1 MDLKQNKTFI
11 QHWLLLLGASIAWY
25 LYDSIH
31 VRNMTF
37 FMMGGVGFLILVS
50 LLLTITIEPKKEL
63 IIRLKASL
71 KWLKVFWLGIVVLI
85 SILFFVLRIPL
96 LNYGA
101 GRMAIA
107 VFVAGLGAMLLQSAD
122 QERSIYLHF
131 AIFLLSFG
139 VLHRVFAFVNE
150 VQSSAFSL
158 GWSEGSRYYNASLFA
173 SRQLY
178 GAKLPLPVLH
188 PSRYLMQAV
197 PFFVGIRDIL
207 VHRLWQVLLWLGM
220 TLWSSIVLAK
230 RVKEG
235 LKIPMLWLTLYFFLF
250 FFQGAVYYHMMV
262 CVLVVLYGYKKD
274 KPWLTLIFVLLASV
288 WAGISRVNWMP
299 LPALLAVLIYLIEE
313 PFKGKRW
320 LTYLSW
326 PFVWAVLG
334 VAVSWFSKKAY
345 IGLSGEL
352 ASNFDS
358 AFSSALLWERLIPN
372 KTFFLGILPGIL
384 LLCWPLLELMLHRLD
399 GKWKQVH
406 WLRWLGMAAILG
418 AFFAGGLV
426 VSVKI
431 GGGGDLH
438 NLDAFIF
445 LWAVFA
451 SYLLA
456 GKLKLEDEDAQHNY
470 LHAEPV
476 WKTKP
481 FWLAV
486 AVIVPVFFAFMRA
499 GTWQFKTDDY
509 QTADLTAIKADLDTL
524 KNLPGEILFISERQ
538 LLVFDDLKD
547 IDMVADYEKVFLMEM
562 AMAGNKSYLSDF
574 YSKLGKHHYKAIVI
588 DSVATNIQDSSRAF
602 NEENN
607 AWVREVLVPILMF
620 YRVEGKYRGGEIN
633 LLVPNPEKIFQDL

>member
-1 MDLKQNKTFI
+1 MDLKQNKIFI
-11 QHWLLLLGASIAWY
+11 QRWLLLLGASIAWY

-31 VRNMTF
+31 VRNIWFLAMA
-37 FMMGGVGFLILVS
+37 GLGVLVLVA
-50 LLLTITIEPKKEL
+50 LLLTITIEPKKEIVL
-63 IIRLKASL
+63 RLKGSP
-71 KWLKVFWLGIVVLI
+71 KVLAGICLAVILLV
-85 SILFFVLRIPL
+85 SVLFFTLHFGFL
-96 LNYGA
+96 SYGA
-101 GRMAIA
+101 GRMVVA
-107 VFVAGLGAMLLQSAD
+107 VFVAGLAAMVLQAND
-122 QERSIYLHF
+122 QSHSIYLQF
-131 AIFLLSFG
+131 AFLLLSFG
-139 VLHRVFAFVNE
+139 VLHRAFAFVNE
-150 VQSSAFSL
+150 ISPSAFSL

-178 GAKLPLPVLH
+178 GQKLPLPVLH

-207 VHRLWQVLLWLGM
+207 VHRIWQVLLWLGM
-220 TLWSSIVLAK
+220 TLWTSIVLAK
-230 RVKEG
+230 RVKNG
-235 LKIPMLWLTLYFFLF
+235 LKLPVFWVTLYFFLF

-262 CVLVVLYGYKKD
+262 CVLLVLYGYKKD
-274 KPWLTLIFVLLASV
+274 KPWITLIFVVLASV

-313 PFKGKRW
+313 P
-320 LTYLSW
+320 LTEKKWVAYLRW
-326 PFVWAVLG
+326 PFIWILLG
-334 VAVSWFSKKAY
+334 LAAAWISKKAY

-384 LLCWPLLELMLHRLD
+384 LLCWPLLELLLHRLD

-406 WLRWLGMAAILG
+406 WLRWFGMAAILG
-418 AFFAGGLV
+418 AFFAGGVV

-451 SYLLA
+451 AYLLS
-456 GKLKLEDEDAQHNY
+456 GKLELEDAVAQEDYIQ
-470 LHAEPV
+470 AEPI

-499 GTWQFKTDDY
+499 GTWQFKTDEH
-509 QTADLTAIKADLDTL
+509 QKAELSILKTDLEALQHQ
-524 KNLPGEILFISERQ
+524 PGDILFISERQ
-538 LLVFDDLKD
+538 LLVFDELKD
-547 IDMVADYEKVFLMEM
+547 ISMVADYEKVFLMEM
-562 AMAGNKSYLSDF
+562 AMGGNKTYLSEF
-574 YSKLGKHHYKAIVI
+574 YSKLSKHHYKAIVI
-588 DSVATNIQDSSRAF
+588 DSISTNIQDSSRPF

-607 AWVREVLVPILMF
+607 AWVQEVLVPILMF
-620 YRVEGKYRGGEIN
+620 YRPEASYRGGEVN
-633 LLVPNPEKIFQDL
+633 LLVPNAEKIFQDL

>member
-1 MDLKQNKTFI
+1 MNLKRNKAFI
-11 QHWLLLLGASIAWY
+11 QQWLLLLGATIAWY

-37 FMMGGVGFLILVS
+37 FAVGAVGAVVLLALV
-50 LLLTITIEPKKEL
+50 LTITVEPKKEMVL
-63 IIRLKASL
+63 SL
-71 KWLKVFWLGIVVLI
+71 KLSSKWLMAIWLGLILLI
-85 SILFFVLRIPL
+85 SVLFFTMRIGL
-96 LNYGA
+96 FNYGA

-107 VFVAGLGAMLLQSAD
+107 VFIAGLGAMMMQASD
-122 QERSIYLHF
+122 EKRSVYVQF

-139 VLHRVFAFVNE
+139 VLHRTFAFVNE
-150 VQSSAFSL
+150 IQSSAFSL

-178 GAKLPLPVLH
+178 GKKLPLPVLH
-188 PSRYLMQAV
+188 PSRYLMQAL

-207 VHRLWQVLLWLGM
+207 IHRLWQVLLWLGM
-220 TLWSSIVLAK
+220 TLWGSIALAK

-235 LKIPMLWLTLYFFLF
+235 LKLPMIWLTLFFFLF

-262 CVLVVLYGYKKD
+262 CVLLVLYGYKKE
-274 KPWLTLIFVLLASV
+274 KPWLTLIFVALASV

-313 PFKGKRW
+313 KLDSKNWFSYFRW
-320 LTYLSW
+320 PLLWTIIGL
-326 PFVWAVLG
+326 
-334 VAVSWFSKKAY
+334 AVSWFSKKAY
-345 IGLSGEL
+345 VGLSGEL

-384 LLCWPLLELMLHRLD
+384 LLCWPMLELLLHRLD

-406 WLRWLGMAAILG
+406 WLRWLGMAGILG

-445 LWAVFA
+445 LWAVFIA
-451 SYLLA
+451 YTLA
-456 GKLKLEDEDAQHNY
+456 GKLTFDDDDAQESY
-470 LHAEPV
+470 LQADPV

-499 GTWQFKTDDY
+499 GTWQIKVDEK
-509 QTADLTAIKADLDTL
+509 QQADLTALKADLNALVAQAD
-524 KNLPGEILFISERQ
+524 EVLFISERQ
-538 LLVFDDLKD
+538 LLVFDE
-547 IDMVADYEKVFLMEM
+547 IDGISMVPDYEKVFLMEM
-562 AMAGNKSYLSDF
+562 AMGENKDYLSDF
-574 YSKLGKHHYKAIVI
+574 YSKLGSHQYKAIII
-588 DSVATNIQDSSRAF
+588 DSISTNIQDSSRAF

-620 YRVEGKYRGGEIN
+620 YQPEAEYRGGEVN
-633 LLVPNPEKIFQDL
+633 LLVPKVEKTLQDF